1 MSTAVLDP
9 PRTSRAT
16 FGDWLVI
23 GGCVLAPLN
32 LLIVLSLTVYDVL
45 LGLALLDLI
54 MSRRLRMPPQRY
66 LVAAYVFLFFAV
78 LSAFRAT
85 YSVEALTQ
93 TLQYVFIFFIQVPVV
108 VSVVRTRRRAVIC
121 VALLCVGTLLAI
133 LHSFLFRPTQDAGR
147 VVVFYSENPN
157 RLGYPAAYLL
167 PMLLALWYLSRD
179 RRVGTRILVASSCAV
194 GGYLAVWA
202 VFASGSRSSLL
213 GIVAALVLFVVVRP
227 GHGVAGMMRRAVALV
242 AIVGALSWA
251 LISTGQLPG
260 TLQERVDR
268 SLGAGVDREDQ
279 AHLVGDREHLVDA
292 GVRAFVDSPFIG
304 TGLDNFRYVTTDY
317 NLFATPQLP
326 HNLWLQLLVQ
336 VGVVGTVAFAVY
348 LLAWWRD
355 VVACFRRI
363 RPADQQLLW
372 AVAASLAG
380 ILTIFMFAPEMLDRH
395 YWLIVAL
402 GLAVVHGTA
411 ARPPIRPTA
420 VVSAS

>member
-1 MSTAVLDP
+1 MAP

-23 GGCVLAPLN
+23 GGCLVAPLN
-32 LLIVLSLTVYDVL
+32 LLIVFSLTVYDVL
-45 LGLALLDLI
+45 IGLALVDLV
-54 MSRRLRMPPQRY
+54 MSRRLRMPAQRY
-66 LVAAYVFLFFAV
+66 LVAAYVFLLVAV

-93 TLQYVFIFFIQVPVV
+93 TLQYAFIFFIQVPVV
-108 VSVVRTRRRAVIC
+108 VSVVHTRRRAVVCI
-121 VALLCVGTLLAI
+121 ALLCVGTLLAI
-133 LHSFLFRPTQDAGR
+133 LHSYLFRPVQDAGR
-147 VVVFYSENPN
+147 VIVFYSDNPN
-157 RLGYPAAYLL
+157 RLGYPAAYLVPL
-167 PMLLALWYLSRD
+167 LLALWYLSRN
-179 RRVGTRILVASSCAV
+179 RRLGTQICVAAGCAV

-213 GIVAALVLFVVVRP
+213 GTVAALGLFVVARP
-227 GHGVAGMMRRAVALV
+227 GHGIAGMLRRAIVLV
-242 AIVGALSWA
+242 AIVGALGWA

-268 SLGAGVDREDQ
+268 TIGARADREDQ

-292 GVRAFVDSPFIG
+292 GVRAFVDSPFLG

-336 VGVVGTVAFAVY
+336 VGVIGTVAFAIY

-355 VVACFRRI
+355 VVACFRRVG
-363 RPADQQLLW
+363 PADRHLLW
-372 AVAASLAG
+372 AVAASFAG

-411 ARPPIRPTA
+411 VPPPIRPTA
-420 VVSAS
+420 VVIAS